1 MLPPR
6 GSPKVERYTQTKSK
20 DMEIDLSFIWEEK
33 KRQRRTPHND
43 EKNNLKRT

>member
-20 DMEIDLSFIWEEK
+20 DMDKDMLYQWKGGKARIAILTK
-33 KRQRRTPHND
+33 PR
-43 EKNNLKRT
+43 L